1 MERIGIMSLWMARFI
16 FIPLIQF
23 IAALG
28 GAIFVTGSTA
38 LHAAALQA
46 HFAVANDG
54 PTPTSM
60 TTANM
65 PQARYSVH
73 YNKEFMKW
81 LAIKFQMLKLCTR
94 MTMPEKSG
102 LTFRN
107 FMLSPLGPNTNNQ
120 QEGYV
125 GSPVTVNALFRDIV
139 MGQLADYLNF
149 SDLTWMTSISDDM
162 VNYRRM
168 LAYRLAYSL
177 DNIIMLFFD
186 YLRTL
191 DANTANQDS
200 TVGPLY
206 PFSKQIIEQMPFSLQ
221 GQNIS
226 PMKTGYFYGKIH
238 PFFVGDMFALDNSNN
253 SLVDIA
259 KHTPEGQAKLEELAD
274 MEDGDQPIKML
285 ELFGC
290 RWLPSTNCTQTAAW
304 QGSGLTALS
313 TYLAGEDAMVFVNM
327 PSGNHTDPGVKWMN
341 MNLRSGEYAFSA
353 FDPPGVVKA
362 GAAYNCI
369 YGVGPTPDSVSRARI
384 AKAVPQTT

>member
-1 MERIGIMSLWMARFI
+1 MERIEKMSLWIARNVFL
-16 FIPLIQF
+16 PLIQF
-23 IAALG
+23 VLAVGGGLWVAGMASLKGAAEL
-28 GAIFVTGSTA
+28 
-38 LHAAALQA
+38 A
-46 HFAVANDG
+46 HIPVFGDG
-54 PTPTSM
+54 PSPAAMQTG
-60 TTANM
+60 NM
-65 PQARYSVH
+65 PQSRFTVH
-73 YNKEFMKW
+73 YNKEFMRW
-81 LAIKFQMLKLCTR
+81 LAIKFQQLKLCTR

-107 FMLSPLGPNTNNQ
+107 FMLSPIGPNTTNQ
-120 QEGYV
+120 QEGTV
-125 GSPVTVNALFRDIV
+125 GQPVTVTALFRDIV

-149 SDLTWMTSISDDM
+149 SDLAWMTSISDDM

-177 DNIIMLFFD
+177 DNIIMLNFD
-186 YLRTL
+186 FLRTL
-191 DANTANQDS
+191 DPNTTNQDS
-200 TVGPLY
+200 TTGPLY
-206 PFSKQIIEQMPFSLQ
+206 PFSKAIIEQMPFSLQ
-221 GQNIS
+221 GQNVP
-226 PMKTGYFYGKIH
+226 PMATGFYYGKIH

-274 MEDGDQPIKML
+274 MEDGDQPIRML
-285 ELFGC
+285 ELFGT
-290 RWLPSTNCTQTAAW
+290 RWVPSTNCTQTAVW

-313 TYLAGEDAMVFVNM
+313 TYCAGQDAMVFVNL
-327 PSGNHTDPGVKWMN
+327 PSAQHTDPGVKWAN

-353 FDPPGVVKA
+353 FDPPGVIKA